1 MVLVDYVNVDD
12 IFGYLSRGKGRGRE
26 VRSLPLGFC
35 VPIPLFQ
42 KSDTPS
48 WGGERGGGR
57 IPILQVS
64 TNCIYN
70 WEGAD
75 YLPSTFNSP
84 WAGWVGRVS

>member
-1 MVLVDYVNVDD
+1 MDYVNVDD

-48 WGGERGGGR
+48 WGGERGGGEFLYCKY
-57 IPILQVS
+57 LQIAS
-64 TNCIYN
+64 TTGKGQIISH
-70 WEGAD
+70 
-75 YLPSTFNSP
+75 LPSTP
-84 WAGWVGRVS
+84 PGLGGWVG

>member
-12 IFGYLSRGKGRGRE
+12 IFGYLSSGKGRGRE

-48 WGGERGGGR
+48 WGGEGRGENSYIASIYKLHLQLGR
-57 IPILQVS
+57 GRLSPIYLQ
-64 TNCIYN
+64 
-70 WEGAD
+70 
-75 YLPSTFNSP
+75 LPL
-84 WAGWVGRVS
+84 GWVGG